1 MVKTKAVASKPL
13 FSQVKTSPLVAK
25 PSTSLPALLGA
36 NSSGPKPSQSGIFG
50 VIACVRSMYFAPFS
64 ALS

>member
-1 MVKTKAVASKPL
+1 MVSAKAVASKPL
-13 FSQVKTSPLVAK
+13 LPQVKTSPLVAK
-25 PSTSLPALLGA
+25 PSTSAPAWLGA
-36 NSSGPKPSQSGIFG
+36 NSSGPNPSQSGIFG